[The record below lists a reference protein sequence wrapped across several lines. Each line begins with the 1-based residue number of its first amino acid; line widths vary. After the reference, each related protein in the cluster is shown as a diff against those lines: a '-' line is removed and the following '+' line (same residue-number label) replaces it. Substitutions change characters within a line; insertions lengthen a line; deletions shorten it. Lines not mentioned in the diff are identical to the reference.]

1 MNGRYYWILMT
12 ANSPLGRGG
21 GGWRP
26 SLRLRVSNPPLA
38 PPKRGITETFL
49 RAALFF
55 RHSLKYRPVYVNKK
69 AEFSAQQHDC
79 ADGNASETSSAL
91 NSAIFF

>member
-1 MNGRYYWILMT
+1 MNGRYEKPKN
-12 ANSPLGRGG
+12 A
-21 GGWRP
+21 
-26 SLRLRVSNPPLA
+26 VSA
-38 PPKRGITETFL
+38 RI
-49 RAALFF
+49 ASFF

-79 ADGNASETSSAL
+79 ADGDTPETSSAL